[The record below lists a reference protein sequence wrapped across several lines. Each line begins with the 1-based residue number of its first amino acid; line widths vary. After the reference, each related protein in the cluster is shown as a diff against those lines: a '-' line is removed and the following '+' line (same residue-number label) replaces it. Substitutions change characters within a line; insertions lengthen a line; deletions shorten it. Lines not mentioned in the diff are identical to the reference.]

1 MRHGLALGLV
11 LAVVW
16 LLWSGYL
23 LPLMALWALV
33 SIGGAVVLSGRLGLL
48 DDEGVPLHL
57 WRPRLVPYLG
67 WLTWQVV
74 LSNVDVVKRV
84 WARRPALD
92 PQVLEVPAQA
102 ATSAGRVLYANSIT
116 LTPGTITVRLLDEG
130 GDARLLVHA
139 LHAGT
144 ADDLRGGE
152 MGRRVAAVEGA

>member
-1 MRHGLALGLV
+1 MYRRLVLAIV

-23 LPLMALWALV
+23 LPLLALWAVV
-33 SIGGAVVLSGRLGLL
+33 SIAAAVALAERLGAL

-57 WRPRLVPYLG
+57 WRPRLVGYLG

-74 LSNVDVVKRV
+74 LSNLDVVRRV
-84 WARRPALD
+84 WSRRPAID
-92 PQVLEVPAQA
+92 PRVVEVPASPV
-102 ATSAGRVLYANSIT
+102 TVAGRVLYANSIT
-116 LTPGTITVRLLDEG
+116 LTPGTITVRLLDETG
-130 GDARLLVHA
+130 EARLLVHA

-152 MGRRVAAVEGA
+152 MGRRVAALEGA